1 MIKRMGSAQA
11 GPHIHERTDK
21 VTDIQ
26 TPALSHR
33 RILIVVET
41 ADGDA
46 ESLLTTG
53 QWELAQRFSAWGANV
68 SVLRLTASGKDGTCT
83 APTNVGQT
91 IPCLLLPDAAADEPR
106 VEAAPLRVKSWRV
119 YRWLRCYEAAYDL
132 VIFPDQNALA
142 YYSLLAKGQGLAFQ
156 QLRCCVWLQSPS
168 AWQREKSL
176 VLPEELDVIDQD
188 FMEQEVARRA
198 DALVLSTHMMQDW
211 LNDRGWSLSRQTL
224 VIPDPYPLL
233 ACQGITVP
241 PAEAQPFRRLIFL
254 GPLNANPALDWFC
267 QAVNQLWNVPDWSIR
282 EIQFWTSEP
291 EKVCAEAADFIRN
304 QAANWDM
311 PVKMYFSHKMG
322 IDFAGEVLWDTL
334 LVLSGITAN
343 TLYPLLCCLQKNAHF
358 LAEEQPLTA
367 QWIDRHDQSAC
378 LFDGNPDSLGMHLQD
393 VLLQDI
399 PSPRLACNPD
409 EILNLWRAFVQQMT
423 ANLPVAMPTLETVS
437 TRPLVSV
444 CLIHHER
451 PELLSRALDSLRRQT
466 YPRIE
471 VILVDDGSRSEVAA
485 AYLEA
490 LRAEFAEREWQVIR
504 QDNRY
509 LGAARNAAAK
519 AAHGHY
525 LLFMDDD
532 NVAMPHEVETFVRA
546 MQCSQADILTTPSAL
561 FADED
566 WPLSRVGR
574 MWLPLG
580 GAAAAGL
587 YQNVYGDANA
597 CWKTSVFNALGGYT
611 EDYGLGFEDWELFA
625 RAVLGGYRLEVVPE
639 PLFWYRVN
647 AHGMLST
654 GDLKSNQARVMR
666 AYMHDGLNGF
676 AAAAAYAVQ
685 LQLRRADGILPPL
698 NGREEKQYARWE
710 LVMREQQ
717 DTLQS
722 LAESYGLLVAQN
734 ESLQWQL
741 KEQIQEKDW
750 FKDQLLVIQH
760 SRSWRLTRPLRVLA
774 GAARRRAREAAPA
787 IATPSEK
794 SLQSA
799 VPSVQLSAPERMR
812 PRPKVLPKAVV
823 AASTGLRVLIVTPD
837 IVGPIRNG
845 GIGTAFAALALFAA
859 RAGARVSLLYTLGT
873 HSEHWS
879 MADCVAYYAQG
890 AVHFIPLR
898 PSAETPHIDAPWPR
912 RNAYGVYAWLKTH
925 GEDYDLII
933 FPEWH
938 GEAYYAVVA
947 RHQGLMLQHAQI
959 WVNTHGP
966 SVWSME
972 GNYQLPSEIDLID
985 LDYMERE
992 TVRLAD
998 GIVSPS
1004 AYLLDWMRGHQWQLP
1019 KQALV
1024 IQNLMEEDG
1033 VEDATTRFD
1042 VNIIGE
1048 LIFFGRL
1055 EPRKGLIIFCDA
1067 IDRLTPTVRD
1077 QLRLITFM
1085 GKGLPVDVFDSI
1097 AYIEQRAAAWGM
1109 PIVIQTEYGREQALA
1124 YLTESPSRLAV
1135 IASLV
1140 ENLPYTV
1147 LECLHHGIR
1156 FLATEIGGIPE
1167 LIDPADHIRVLFPPR
1182 PAALAR
1188 LLESAIT
1195 EGLAPAHRAQMPEQV
1210 EAQWQTLF
1218 AQITANLRDKP
1229 AVPTLT
1235 PDQMPLVSICMPHH
1249 DSPDTLRAALDS
1261 IRRQSY
1267 PHYEVIVVDDGSSG
1281 EQTLSALT
1289 ALEKEFAQKGGGLIR
1304 QENAYPGAARNRA
1317 AATAKGEYLLFMDD
1331 DNLAMPHELET
1342 FLAVAR
1348 RTDADILTTV
1358 SAVFTGKTPPE
1369 RPKHLWLP
1377 LGAATGAGVYR
1388 NVFGDTNS
1396 FWKRSVFCTVGGF
1409 TEDYGIGHEDWEIFA
1424 KATLMGLHLELVPE
1438 PLFWYRATV
1447 GGVQTAGDMAAY
1459 HARSARPYL
1468 QHDPHGL
1475 GMLAAHAAWAR
1486 FSAAPAVSGPIL
1498 GGGASWRTAL
1508 SLIRRPDLY
1517 VKFRITVKR
1526 YGLKTA
1532 VRNTI
1537 RYIRSNSG

>member
-1 MIKRMGSAQA
+1 M
-11 GPHIHERTDK
+11 
-21 VTDIQ
+21 Q
-26 TPALSHR
+26 TGKQTLTRSLG

-41 ADGDA
+41 EDGNA
-46 ESLLTTG
+46 QSLRTTG
-53 QWELAQRFSAWGANV
+53 QWELAQRFSAWGADV
-68 SVLRLTASGKDGTCT
+68 SVLRLTTSGKDGTYT
-83 APTNVGQT
+83 APTNVEST
-91 IPCLLLPDAAADEPR
+91 IPCFLLPDAAADEPR
-106 VEAAPLRVKSWRV
+106 VEAAPVRVKSWRI
-119 YRWLRCYEAAYDL
+119 YRWLRCHEADYDL
-132 VIFPDQNALA
+132 VLFPDQNALA
-142 YYSLLAKGQGLAFQ
+142 YYSLLAKGQCLAFQ
-156 QLRCCVWLQSPS
+156 QLRCCVWLQGPS

-176 VLPEELDVIDQD
+176 ALPEELDIIDQD

-198 DALVLSTHMMQDW
+198 DVLLLSNRMMQDW

-224 VIPDPYPLL
+224 IIPDPYPLL
-233 ACQGITVP
+233 ACQSINVP
-241 PAEAQPFRRLIFL
+241 SEEAQPFRRLIFL

-267 QAVNQLWNVPDWSIR
+267 QAVNQLRNVPGWSIR
-282 EIQFWTSEP
+282 EIQFWTGESEKFCI
-291 EKVCAEAADFIRN
+291 EVADFIRN
-304 QAANWDM
+304 QAANWD
-311 PVKMYFSHKMG
+311 VTVTIYFSYKMG
-322 IDFAGEVLWDTL
+322 IEFGGDALGDTL
-334 LVLSGITAN
+334 LVLSGITTN
-343 TLYPLLCCLQKNAHF
+343 TQYPLLCCLQKSVRF
-358 LAEEQPLTA
+358 LAERQPLTA

-378 LFDGNPDSLGMHLQD
+378 LFDSNPHSLQMRLQNA
-393 VLLQDI
+393 LLQGL
-399 PSPRLACNPD
+399 PSPRPAYKPD
-409 EILNLWRAFVQQMT
+409 EILSLWRAFLQEMT
-423 ANLPVAMPTLETVS
+423 ANLPVAMPNSEIVS
-437 TRPLVSV
+437 TLPLVSV
-444 CLIHHER
+444 CLVHHER
-451 PELLSRALDSLRRQT
+451 PELLSRALDSLRSQT

-471 VILVDDGSRSEVAA
+471 VILVDDGSRSAVAD

-490 LRAEFAEREWQVIR
+490 LRAEFTEREWQIIR

-519 AAHGHY
+519 AAHGYY

-566 WPLSRVGR
+566 WPLSRVRR

-597 CWKTSVFNALGGYT
+597 CWKTSIFNALGGYT

-647 AHGMLST
+647 ARGMLST
-654 GDLKSNQARVMR
+654 GNLKSNQARVMR

-676 AAAAAYAVQ
+676 AAAAAYAVL
-685 LQLRRADGILPPL
+685 LQLRRADGILLPL

-710 LVMREQQ
+710 LAMREQQ
-717 DTLQS
+717 DTLLS
-722 LAESYGLLVAQN
+722 LAESYGSLVAQN

-741 KEQIQEKDW
+741 KEQIREKDW
-750 FKDQLLVIQH
+750 FKDQLQVMQH
-760 SRSWRLTRPLRVLA
+760 SRSWRLTRPLRMLA
-774 GAARRRAREAAPA
+774 DSARRRLRGTASA
-787 IATPSEK
+787 IPTPSEENH
-794 SLQSA
+794 QST
-799 VPSVQLSAPERMR
+799 VPSVSLAIPEKTR

-823 AASTGLRVLIVTPD
+823 AANTGLRILIITPD

-859 RAGARVSLLYTLGT
+859 RAGARVSILYTLGT
-873 HSEHWS
+873 YSEHWS
-879 MADCVAYYAQG
+879 IADCVAYYAQG
-890 AVHFIPLR
+890 AVQFIPL
-898 PSAETPHIDAPWPR
+898 PTSAETPHIDAPWPR
-912 RNAYGVYAWLKTH
+912 RNAYAVYTWLKTH
-925 GEDYDLII
+925 GDDYDLII

-985 LDYMERE
+985 LDFMERE

-998 GIVSPS
+998 GVVSPS
-1004 AYLLDWMRGHQWQLP
+1004 VYLLDWMRGHQWQLP
-1019 KQALV
+1019 KQALA

-1033 VEDATTRFD
+1033 AEGMATRFD
-1042 VNIIGE
+1042 DNLIDE

-1067 IDRLTPTVRD
+1067 IDRLTSTVRD

-1085 GKGLPVDVFDSI
+1085 GKALPVDVFDSI
-1097 AYIEQRAAAWGM
+1097 EYIEQRAAAWGI

-1124 YLTESPSRLAV
+1124 YLTESPFRLAV

-1167 LIDPADHIRVLFPPR
+1167 LIDPADHVRVLFPPR
-1182 PAALAR
+1182 PAALTR
-1188 LLESAIT
+1188 LLENAIT
-1195 EGLAPAHRAQMPEQV
+1195 DGLAPAHRAQTQEQIEV
-1210 EAQWQTLF
+1210 QWQALF
-1218 AQITANLRDKP
+1218 VRVTEDLRKQP
-1229 AVPTLT
+1229 AVPTIT

-1249 DSPDTLRAALDS
+1249 DSPDTLLAALDS
-1261 IRRQSY
+1261 VRRQSY
-1267 PHYEVIVVDDGSSG
+1267 THYELIVVDDGSSD
-1281 EQTLSALT
+1281 EQTLRMLT
-1289 ALEKEFAQKGGGLIR
+1289 TLEEDFVQNGGMLIR

-1317 AATAKGEYLLFMDD
+1317 AAIAKGEYLLFMDD

-1342 FLAVAR
+1342 FVAVAL

-1358 SAVFTGKTPPE
+1358 SAVFTGKAPPE
-1369 RPKHLWLP
+1369 RPKDLWLP

-1396 FWKRSVFCTVGGF
+1396 FWKRSAFRAVGGF

-1424 KATLMGLHLELVPE
+1424 KATLMELHLELVPE

-1447 GGVQTAGDMAAY
+1447 GGVQTAGNMAAY

-1486 FSAAPAVSGPIL
+1486 FSAAPVVNVPRL
-1498 GGGASWRTAL
+1498 HKRTSWRML
-1508 SLIRRPDLY
+1508 FSFIQRRDLNI
-1517 VKFRITVKR
+1517 KFRMTIKR

-1532 VRNTI
+1532 ILKTMQ
-1537 RYIRSNSG
+1537 YIRNYRN

>member
-1 MIKRMGSAQA
+1 MDHLVDFTAIPTGDFTHLSWNTFRSRRFALQYVAIPKAACTALKWWFADLEGCVSEIQSH
-11 GPHIHERTDK
+11 PESWETDPSL
-21 VTDIQ
+21 VVHDILPQ
-26 TPALSHR
+26 LSPGMAR
-33 RILIVVET
+33 LDLAAYVQLITQPKQFRFAVVRNPYTRI
-41 ADGDA
+41 
-46 ESLLTTG
+46 
-53 QWELAQRFSAWGANV
+53 FSAWQSKLLLQEPRDVLSYGAEDFLHIAPDETDAHAISQAFEHFLSAVRGQEWPDGWLNPHWTPQTRLLYTNLIPYDQIV
-68 SVLRLTASGKDGTCT
+68 QVESLTLFMDTLKERIHALGGNTPVLRRFNEN
-83 APTNVGQT
+83 P
-91 IPCLLLPDAAADEPR
+91 IP
-106 VEAAPLRVKSWRV
+106 
-119 YRWLRCYEAAYDL
+119 
-132 VIFPDQNALA
+132 
-142 YYSLLAKGQGLAFQ
+142 YS
-156 QLRCCVWLQSPS
+156 
-168 AWQREKSL
+168 
-176 VLPEELDVIDQD
+176 
-188 FMEQEVARRA
+188 
-198 DALVLSTHMMQDW
+198 
-211 LNDRGWSLSRQTL
+211 
-224 VIPDPYPLL
+224 
-233 ACQGITVP
+233 
-241 PAEAQPFRRLIFL
+241 
-254 GPLNANPALDWFC
+254 
-267 QAVNQLWNVPDWSIR
+267 
-282 EIQFWTSEP
+282 
-291 EKVCAEAADFIRN
+291 
-304 QAANWDM
+304 
-311 PVKMYFSHKMG
+311 
-322 IDFAGEVLWDTL
+322 
-334 LVLSGITAN
+334 
-343 TLYPLLCCLQKNAHF
+343 
-358 LAEEQPLTA
+358 
-367 QWIDRHDQSAC
+367 
-378 LFDGNPDSLGMHLQD
+378 
-393 VLLQDI
+393 
-399 PSPRLACNPD
+399 
-409 EILNLWRAFVQQMT
+409 
-423 ANLPVAMPTLETVS
+423 
-437 TRPLVSV
+437 
-444 CLIHHER
+444 
-451 PELLSRALDSLRRQT
+451 
-466 YPRIE
+466 
-471 VILVDDGSRSEVAA
+471 A
-485 AYLEA
+485 AYLTAASIALIQQLYADDFVALGYDPEHIPEGQSLSAEA
-490 LRAEFAEREWQVIR
+490 LRTALRAIPLIVGRNQRFGAVRTLLNTEKTEHAQTLEQLQEWQALL
-504 QDNRY
+504 QN
-509 LGAARNAAAK
+509 LAAS
-519 AAHGHY
+519 Y
-525 LLFMDDD
+525 Q
-532 NVAMPHEVETFVRA
+532 V
-546 MQCSQADILTTPSAL
+546 
-561 FADED
+561 
-566 WPLSRVGR
+566 LS
-574 MWLPLG
+574 
-580 GAAAAGL
+580 
-587 YQNVYGDANA
+587 
-597 CWKTSVFNALGGYT
+597 
-611 EDYGLGFEDWELFA
+611 E
-625 RAVLGGYRLEVVPE
+625 
-639 PLFWYRVN
+639 
-647 AHGMLST
+647 
-654 GDLKSNQARVMR
+654 
-666 AYMHDGLNGF
+666 
-676 AAAAAYAVQ
+676 
-685 LQLRRADGILPPL
+685 
-698 NGREEKQYARWE
+698 
-710 LVMREQQ
+710 EQQ
-717 DTLQS
+717 HLQQHNTELS
-722 LAESYGLLVAQN
+722 ASFLG
-734 ESLQWQL
+734 QL
-741 KEQIQEKDW
+741 HETDW
-750 FKDQLLVIQH
+750 FKEQLFFIQH

-774 GAARRRAREAAPA
+774 GAARRLARGRGPE
-787 IATPSEK
+787 ITTPSAETQ
-794 SLQSA
+794 QSA
-799 VPSVQLSAPERMR
+799 VPSVRLSTPERMCPR
-812 PRPKVLPKAVV
+812 PRVLPKAVV

-859 RAGARVSLLYTLGT
+859 RAGARVSLLYTLGN

-890 AVHFIPLR
+890 AVDFIPLR

-912 RNAYGVYAWLKTH
+912 RNAYAVYTWLKSH

-985 LDYMERE
+985 LDFMERE

-1004 AYLLDWMRGHQWQLP
+1004 VYLLDWMRGHQWQLP
-1019 KQALV
+1019 KQALA
-1024 IQNLMEEDG
+1024 IQNLMEENC

-1042 VNIIGE
+1042 VNIIDE

-1067 IDRLTPTVRD
+1067 IDRLTPIVRD
-1077 QLRLITFM
+1077 QLPLITFM
-1085 GKGLPVDVFDSI
+1085 GKALPVDVFDSI
-1097 AYIEQRAAAWGM
+1097 TYIEQRAAAWGM

-1167 LIDPADHIRVLFPPR
+1167 LIDSVDHVRVLFPPR

-1229 AVPTLT
+1229 AVPSIT

-1249 DSPDTLRAALDS
+1249 DSPNTLRAALDS

-1267 PHYEVIVVDDGSSG
+1267 PHYEVIVVDDGSSD
-1281 EQTLSALT
+1281 EQTLTALT
-1289 ALEKEFAQKGGGLIR
+1289 ALEKEFAQKGGVLIR

-1342 FLAVAR
+1342 FVAVAR
-1348 RTDADILTTV
+1348 RTNADILTTV

-1396 FWKRSVFCTVGGF
+1396 FWKQSAFRAVGGF

-1486 FSAAPAVSGPIL
+1486 FSTALRGSQPNSGKK
-1498 GGGASWRTAL
+1498 ASFRKAL

-1517 VKFRITVKR
+1517 IKFRITIKR

-1532 VRNTI
+1532 IRKSIIYLRNQ
-1537 RYIRSNSG
+1537 SG